1 MNGNK
6 NPLIDVLINNELA
19 RAAEE
24 AVNTQP
30 SPLQKTQGPPA
41 PKRELQI
48 FFYGMMCFDPLPG
61 GSAYRVLFPNGLELQ
76 NLPGIPV
83 HAAGVWVR
91 GRQAKATVRW
101 SGPAQRNDFFVNEKR
116 QLTITGLK
124 QTPLDTSA
132 FEGRV
137 TNLQDCDPQFKISD
151 DPDAILTMLV
161 DRGTLSAHRGNDAG
175 LIVVRWTVQVED
187 GASVRFSFGGEF
199 VEIPPEVTQVFLAN
213 VSPLSGAEGVRDFQ
227 LYRKLSASR
236 QTPLPYRLPRQLPEN
251 YIKLPDPTF
260 GFTPTAPGG
269 AAPQAP
275 KQTTPGGLPPI
286 VGDANIQAA
295 ELEVVAQTPYIVCS
309 AVVSRLPDAA

>member
-6 NPLIDVLINNELA
+6 IDVLINTALVR
-19 RAAEE
+19 RAAED
-24 AVNTQP
+24 AAKAPPLRTQHA
-30 SPLQKTQGPPA
+30 SAL
-41 PKRELQI
+41 EI

-61 GSAYRVLFPNGLELQ
+61 GSGYRVLFPNGLDLEDLAD
-76 NLPGIPV
+76 IPV

-91 GRQAKATVRW
+91 DRQAKTIVRW

-124 QTPLDTSA
+124 QTKLDTSA

-137 TNLQDCDPQFKISD
+137 TNLQDCDPEFKISD
-151 DPDAILTMLV
+151 NPDAILTMLV
-161 DRGTLSAHRGNDAG
+161 DRGTLSAHRANDAG
-175 LIVVRWTVQVED
+175 LIVVRWTVEVED
-187 GASVRFSFGGEF
+187 GAPVRFTFGGEF

-227 LYRKLSASR
+227 LFRKLSASR
-236 QTPLPYRLPRQLPEN
+236 QTPLTYRLPRQLPQE

-260 GFTPTAPGG
+260 GFTPTAPRG

-275 KQTTPGGLPPI
+275 KQTTPSGLPPI
-286 VGDANIQAA
+286 EGDVDILALEA
-295 ELEVVAQTPYIVCS
+295 EVVAQTPYIVCS
-309 AVVSRLPDAA
+309 AVVSRLANAA